1 MCSVLLTTPHAN
13 WQLLPTFPARSD
25 SDLAAHW
32 HVIEKGIQWA
42 LLSAYT
48 WFDSRCC
55 WMKIAPP
62 VHTCNSPFYSQLLHH
77 EYYLSVPSACL
88 FNFFLVK
95 GCGVSCFATT
105 IIPAISPYAHHG
117 AACLGNGMLFPG
129 QACTVTVPCHNR
141 FTFHVSSWFSI
152 YSHVWYRVT
161 TLSRCCHRCDSS
173 VPGMKMSPATIVS
186 VDMTMLTPLCC
197 CCCHHRFFFVA
208 FPIAIIVV
216 SSPFGIIVVE

>member
-1 MCSVLLTTPHAN
+1 MQTGNYCQLFPLAPTPIRLHTGMWLRKEFNELFFPRTLDLIQDVAGWKLHLQFIHAIP
-13 WQLLPTFPARSD
+13 LFT
-25 SDLAAHW
+25 H
-32 HVIEKGIQWA
+32 
-42 LLSAYT
+42 
-48 WFDSRCC
+48 
-55 WMKIAPP
+55 
-62 VHTCNSPFYSQLLHH
+62 NSCIMSTICQSPQ
-77 EYYLSVPSACL
+77 ACL

-117 AACLGNGMLFPG
+117 AACLGNRMLFPG

-208 FPIAIIVV
+208 FPVAIIVV